1 MGKLTLNVAIFNSY
15 VYVYQRVSL
24 HQEIWRIFELASSSS
39 GSEPVPMADPADR
52 PRPAD
57 RALLGRVW
65 WGEGMYTMWGPRP
78 R

>member
-1 MGKLTLNVAIFNSY
+1 MAIFNSY

-65 WGEGMYTMWGPRP
+65 GGRDVYNVGPP
-78 R
+78 ATIAFSWCK